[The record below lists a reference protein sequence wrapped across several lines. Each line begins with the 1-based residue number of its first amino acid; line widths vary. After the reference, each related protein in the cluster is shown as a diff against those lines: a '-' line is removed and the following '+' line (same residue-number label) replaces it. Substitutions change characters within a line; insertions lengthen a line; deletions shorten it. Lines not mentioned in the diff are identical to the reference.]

1 MIYPGP
7 TERNRIIQT
16 RKKKLYSF
24 YVIHAI
30 GLQHTLLSSCC
41 PQKVDALA
49 VKIQNSQAF
58 RFCQMNHSSQ
68 IIARAKD

>member
-1 MIYPGP
+1 M
-7 TERNRIIQT
+7 QT
-16 RKKKLYSF
+16 KKKKLYSF

-30 GLQHTLLSSCC
+30 GLLPTSLSSCC
-41 PQKVDALA
+41 PQKVDVLA

-58 RFCQMNHSSQ
+58 PFCQMNHSSQ